1 MSNDWRFAGR
11 FLLKKVF
18 FVFFPAMKT
27 GRLFRCLL
35 LEKGREGIKIR
46 KGKYLFCA
54 ASYFFTPVSFSF
66 PPPPPP
72 PPETE
77 RNK

>member
-11 FLLKKVF
+11 FLIKKVF
-18 FVFFPAMKT
+18 LVFFPAMKT

-54 ASYFFTPVSFSF
+54 ASYFLPLF
-66 PPPPPP
+66 PSLSLLLLSSS
-72 PPETE
+72 
-77 RNK
+77 RN